1 MCIYLWSI
9 GHMYLYPSGGG
20 QIGPTISIDRS
31 KGCID
36 QGKFSHWCLCYVQFL
51 WIHFAGI
58 SYISDHTLMYTRPIK
73 LLLDSSQHF
82 IRPLCLASNVSC
94 ATDTTFSRISLGT
107 TSWNFVTLF
116 TGIFLIQYAFLHDKL
131 WFPIW
136 RWSTCQVQIF
146 L

>member
-1 MCIYLWSI
+1 MRVNLIWQSDLTEYFKQGLCCYCSRMYVFQIYSLRKSCAYI
-9 GHMYLYPSGGG
+9 YGHMYLYPSGGG

-107 TSWNFVTLF
+107 TS
-116 TGIFLIQYAFLHDKL
+116 
-131 WFPIW
+131 
-136 RWSTCQVQIF
+136 
-146 L
+146 